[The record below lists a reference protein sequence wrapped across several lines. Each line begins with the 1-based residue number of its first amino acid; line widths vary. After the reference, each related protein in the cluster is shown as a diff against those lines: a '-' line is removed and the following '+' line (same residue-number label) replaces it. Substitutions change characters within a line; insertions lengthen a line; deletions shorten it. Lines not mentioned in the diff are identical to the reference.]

1 MTRMLKTIISGS
13 VFLIIAVGNLTAQ
26 VTLYH
31 VPPDPPTAGEP
42 FRLEAVI
49 FGKAP
54 VINARLLHRVVGSAS
69 FQEVHMRFSEGTW
82 YGIIPEGHVKEE
94 GLEYAIIFT
103 LTDFSAVAF
112 PMEDPLGT
120 PHLLPVEPAPYM
132 GRVFENAT
140 ESTVKLLEADVLI
153 ISPEEEEILDPDE
166 VLIAVSLFSVVGLD
180 LDAVKVFID
189 QEDITDICEIT
200 PEIIIC
206 EPSLLDAGIHTVN
219 IELRNIYGY
228 SLQPTTWSFT
238 VAGVGS
244 QLVTASEEFSY
255 SGKIRSDFSL
265 DQIDT
270 ETLGLGI
277 TNINLDGGWNWL
289 RFKANLKLSTEESE
303 FRQPRNRYSLSIK
316 SGRNILV
323 NLGDFTPVLS
333 RYTIDGKRVRGFGI
347 DINLNFLR
355 FQLVNGQLERT
366 VQGRTDSDAS
376 YVITDIKSQGT
387 GLPLY
392 YLDRVGYTFERSY
405 QAYRL
410 MLAYKNR
417 FHLGLNF
424 HKAKDEPHSVY
435 QKINDAI
442 FTVPNWAN
450 YVSETGIDSGEYT
463 LSGFEAALEGVGEY
477 ILPSKDWADDDPLD
491 NVVFGFDAGFAFDN
505 RRLTFDVAWAMSL
518 LNKNIWDGALTLAE
532 MDTALDDSV
541 DGFVGRL
548 YDEWGAVTSLGF
560 TLEDMM
566 DPSVVQDFFIV
577 NQYMTPLVP
586 IDLELY
592 EESPFQAYLRMPS
605 SAYRMKFR
613 AYYYENTFEMSYS
626 QVGPEFISL
635 ANPYLTINV
644 REFVISDLIRLLH
657 NKLRLQVSYK
667 YKDNKVLLTQTDPK
681 VQGTTTMNFTFTPGI
696 DLPSAVI
703 NLQSISRGNG
713 KTLLDSVWYTSSTG
727 EDSLALEDLRE
738 DLKTNNTLLSLSVP
752 IRSGET
758 KYQFTFTMS
767 SILVEDQLAEER
779 DEDFLSSNSSAK
791 TIAFGTNIQ
800 FSKRLRTSIN
810 LSSYS
815 FELPESM
822 TAGEEGLKTVY
833 TSLGLNSIY
842 FIVPDKLKIMG
853 GLNGLRATGISEFG
867 NYGING
873 GVEWK
878 PWKRLSAKAGFS
890 VKANQ
895 SDSEFALGTL
905 AVKFSVN
912 YLF

>member
-1 MTRMLKTIISGS
+1 MTRMLKTIISGGI
-13 VFLIIAVGNLTAQ
+13 FCILAVGNLTAQ

-31 VPPDPPTAGEP
+31 VPPDPPIAGEP
-42 FRLEAVI
+42 FTLEAVI
-49 FGKAP
+49 IGNTP
-54 VINARLLHRVVGSAS
+54 VINARLLHRVMGSDS
-69 FQEVHMRFSEGTW
+69 FQEIHLRFSDGTW
-82 YGIIPEGHVKEE
+82 FGTIPAGHVKEE

-103 LTDFSAVAF
+103 LTDFSAIAF
-112 PMEDPLGT
+112 PMVDPLGT
-120 PHLLPVEPAPYM
+120 PYQMPVGPGPNI
-132 GRVFENAT
+132 GRVFDEAT
-140 ESTVKLLEADVLI
+140 ESTSTLLEADVLI
-153 ISPEEEEILDPDE
+153 ISPEEDEILDPDE
-166 VLIAVSLFSVVGLD
+166 VLIAVSLFSVVGID

-189 QEDITDICEIT
+189 QEDVTNICEIT

-206 EPSLLDAGIHTVN
+206 EPPLLDAGVHTVSV
-219 IELRNIYGY
+219 ELRNIYGY
-228 SLQPTTWSFT
+228 SLNPTIWSFT

-244 QLVTASEEFSY
+244 RLVTASEEFSY
-255 SGKIRSDFSL
+255 SGKVRSNFSL

-277 TNINLDGGWNWL
+277 TNIDLDGGWNWL

-316 SGRNILV
+316 SGSNILV

-333 RYTIDGKRVRGFGI
+333 QYTIDGKRVRGFGI
-347 DINLNFLR
+347 DVNLNFLR
-355 FQLVNGQLERT
+355 LQLVSGQLERT

-376 YVITDIKSQGT
+376 YIITDIQSQGT

-410 MLAYKNR
+410 MLNYKNQYY
-417 FHLGLNF
+417 LGLNF
-424 HKAKDEPHSVY
+424 HKAKDQPFSVY
-435 QKINDAI
+435 RKINNAI
-442 FTVPNWAN
+442 FTVPNWEN
-450 YVSETGIDSGEYT
+450 YVSEAGIDSGEYT
-463 LSGFEAALEGVGEY
+463 LSGFESALEGVGEY
-477 ILPSKDWADDDPLD
+477 VLPSTDWADDDPQD
-491 NVVFGFDAGFAFDN
+491 NVVFGFDAGFAFDD
-505 RRLTFDVAWAMSL
+505 RRLTFDIAWAMSL

-548 YDEWGAVTSLGF
+548 YDEFGAVTSLGF
-560 TLEDMM
+560 TLEEMI
-566 DPSVVQDFFIV
+566 DPETVQDFFIV

-586 IDLELY
+586 VDLELY
-592 EESPFQAYLRMPS
+592 EESPLQAYLRMPS
-605 SAYRMKFR
+605 AAYRMKFR

-626 QVGPEFISL
+626 QVGPEFSSL

-644 REFVISDLIRLLH
+644 REFVISDLIRLFH
-657 NKLRLQVSYK
+657 NKLRLQASYK

-681 VQGTTTMNFTFTPGI
+681 IQGTTTMNFTFTPGI

-703 NLQSISRGNG
+703 NLQSINRGNG
-713 KTLLDSVWYTSSTG
+713 KTSLDSVWYTNSTG
-727 EDSLALEDLRE
+727 VDSLALEDLRE
-738 DLKTNNTLLSLSVP
+738 DLKTKNSLLSLSVP
-752 IRSGET
+752 IRSGEVS
-758 KYQFTFTMS
+758 YQFTFTMS
-767 SILVEDQLAEER
+767 SISVEDQLTEER
-779 DEDFLSSNSSAK
+779 DEDFLSSNSAAR
-791 TIAFGTNIQ
+791 TVAFGTNIQ
-800 FSKRLRTSIN
+800 FSKRLRTSLN

-822 TAGEEGLKTVY
+822 TAGEGGLKTVY
-833 TSLGLNSIY
+833 TSLGLNSTY
-842 FIVPDKLKIMG
+842 FLIPDKLKIMG